1 MRQQTLDLSRTT
13 RPRALSALSNI
24 NWMLASVS
32 SFWYPFRWT
41 AAPVKLSVRWGLRRP
56 AEMPANRLYVP
67 RYRLTQWRNFL
78 TRRVRSSHKRL
89 LARLRRQTR
98 IGRNSSPV
106 QSTITLMPRNWKLSA
121 FGMSQTQLLCSL
133 IGGLDTSGCP
143 ICSSTGLDVGDF
155 TRMSPNS

>member
-1 MRQQTLDLSRTT
+1 MRQQTLDLSWTT

-24 NWMLASVS
+24 NWMLASV
-32 SFWYPFRWT
+32 PTPRT
-41 AAPVKLSVRWGLRRP
+41 AAPVKLSARTTASWNAGQSSLRPEVP
-56 AEMPANRLYVP
+56 A
-67 RYRLTQWRNFL
+67 QWRNFL
-78 TRRVRSSHKRL
+78 ARRVRSSHKRL
-89 LARLRRQTR
+89 LVRLRRQTR

>member
-1 MRQQTLDLSRTT
+1 MRQQTLDLSWTT

-41 AAPVKLSVRWGLRRP
+41 AAPVKLSARTTASWNAGQSSLRPEVP
-56 AEMPANRLYVP
+56 A
-67 RYRLTQWRNFL
+67 QWRNFL
-78 TRRVRSSHKRL
+78 ARRVRSSHKRL
-89 LARLRRQTR
+89 LVRLRRQTR
-98 IGRNSSPV
+98 IGRNSIPV